1 MCVCVRFDVT
11 HIVRM
16 AVYGGD
22 KGATQLPALVS
33 RYISSLL
40 ESLNDSHCNVQL
52 AANSVDCHQKQF
64 IICTLEVTPH
74 LCPFYS
80 HVGALLPTQL
90 LHALL
95 RV

>member
-1 MCVCVRFDVT
+1 MVGKRV
-11 HIVRM
+11 
-16 AVYGGD
+16 
-22 KGATQLPALVS
+22 QLNFQHLFEDTSP
-33 RYISSLL
+33 SLL
-40 ESLNDSHCNVQL
+40 ESLSDLHCNVQL